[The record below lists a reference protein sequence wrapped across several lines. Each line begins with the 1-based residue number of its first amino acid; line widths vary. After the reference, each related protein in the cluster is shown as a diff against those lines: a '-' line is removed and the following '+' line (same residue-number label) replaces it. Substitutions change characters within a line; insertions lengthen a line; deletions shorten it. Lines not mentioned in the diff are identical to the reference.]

1 MSMTLDLLNQRRI
14 ERQHKSNY
22 NTKKV
27 ESEIRIE
34 LQEKLDKYLFDN
46 EKVMIEVNPNFV
58 SEFINI
64 LTDSVLQIYDYE
76 QIDSNKFV
84 FRNKELVF

>member
-1 MSMTLDLLNQRRI
+1 MDLLNQRRV
-14 ERQHKSNY
+14 ERQYRSKYS
-22 NTKKV
+22 TKKV

-34 LQEKLDKYLFDN
+34 LQDKLAEYLYEND
-46 EKVMIEVNPNFV
+46 KVMIEVNPRFV

-64 LTDSVLQIYDYE
+64 LNESVLQIYDYE
-76 QIDSNKFV
+76 QIDGNKFV